1 MPNARFIINVFTLLI
16 FRNQCEELRSTMS
29 KRLQDEIAV
38 ERLEQMRL
46 KDEEKLRSKEEDDM
60 YAKMWYADMEAKA
73 RREEEDVR
81 RQMSANKETL
91 EVLLQQMAALEG
103 QKALEKKLVEEEA
116 QLLVN
121 SC

>member
-1 MPNARFIINVFTLLI
+1 
-16 FRNQCEELRSTMS
+16 MS